1 MTETLSLRGAGLAC
15 VLLLAGCATV
25 TRGTT
30 DVLVI
35 ETEPP
40 GAEAILSNGLRC
52 RTPCALTLR
61 RDESVVVD
69 ILREGYEPVRATV
82 KPRIAGAGAAG
93 MAGNVILGGLIGAAI
108 DAGSGAMYDL
118 TPNPLKVRL
127 VPLDGREED
136 AVSEVRST
144 DDVRTDGP
152 RDAIPTRL
160 DERTPGQ
167 TDKPPAT
174 PSSGGR

>member
-1 MTETLSLRGAGLAC
+1 MNTWRRGTVLGA
-15 VLLLAGCATV
+15 LLLSGCATV

-40 GAEAILSNGLRC
+40 GAEATLSNGLRC

-61 RDESVVVD
+61 RNETVVVD
-69 ILREGYEPVRATV
+69 IVREGYEPVRATV

-118 TPNPLKVRL
+118 APNPLRVRL
-127 VPLDGREED
+127 VPLGGEGATEPGPPT
-136 AVSEVRST
+136 SESAAEARKEG
-144 DDVRTDGP
+144 GP
-152 RDAIPTRL
+152 SRP
-160 DERTPGQ
+160 
-167 TDKPPAT
+167 
-174 PSSGGR
+174 